1 MIRLDN
7 LALEGFSPISL
18 VLAAGE
24 SAVVVAESARAT
36 EGMVRTVVGLDP
48 PAAGTPLLLGEEVA
62 ALAARDAMQLLGRV
76 GVVWRDG
83 GLITNLGLGANALLP
98 ATYYGRPQR
107 AVEEEG
113 FHLLRTLGLSSDSV
127 SLGRLPAEVTPWQ
140 CRLVGMVRAWL
151 TQPEAV
157 LYDGLLEEL
166 PRGLAPRVARLA
178 TDLARD
184 SGSATLHLTT
194 DATTAELLGVE
205 RVVRLQREG
214 IRPPIGEPYGGG
226 A

>member
-1 MIRLDN
+1 MIHLDN
-7 LALEGFSPISL
+7 LALEGFFPVDL
-18 VLAAGE
+18 ALAAGE
-24 SAVVVAESARAT
+24 SAVVVAESARAA
-36 EGMVRTVVGLDP
+36 EGVVRTLVGLAP

-62 ALAARDAMQLLGRV
+62 ALAPRDAMQLLGRV

-98 ATYYGRPQR
+98 ATYHGRPQR
-107 AVEEEG
+107 VVEEEG
-113 FHLLRTLGLSSDSV
+113 LHLLRTLGLSTDPV
-127 SLGRLPAEVTPWQ
+127 SLGRLPADVAPWQ

-151 TQPEAV
+151 TQPEVV

-194 DATTAELLGVE
+194 DATTADLLGVE
-205 RVVRLQREG
+205 RVVCLQREG
-214 IRPPIGEPYGGG
+214 NRPPVEDARGGR